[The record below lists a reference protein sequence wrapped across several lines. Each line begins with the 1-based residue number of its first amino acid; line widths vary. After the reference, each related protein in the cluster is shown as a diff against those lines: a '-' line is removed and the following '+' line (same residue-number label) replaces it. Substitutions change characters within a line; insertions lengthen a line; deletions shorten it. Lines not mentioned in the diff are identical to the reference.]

1 MLILADALVSTPDCV
16 LRPGRLRISGRTIQE
31 VGSDLRALP
40 GEEVLE
46 LPGLTLAPGFL
57 NLHTH
62 LELSPLHGKVAPRLP
77 FAEWLRQ
84 ILALLP
90 GLHATARTT
99 SILETSRSAAE
110 SGTTTILTILSDP
123 RSLAGLAGTLP
134 RIWWALE
141 FMDLH
146 GDPQAEKQME
156 RLAAW
161 LSRHPGCD
169 WRAAISPHAP
179 YSASSNLY
187 RECAHLAS
195 ALHFPFT
202 THWAESTEEA
212 QLFQSGGGA
221 LRPLLPDGWI
231 SGSLSDRFD
240 ALPTGSLIAHG
251 NGLGQDDLQ
260 RLQARGCFV
269 VHCPTSHAWFGREL
283 FPLEK
288 FRRSKLPV
296 ILGTD
301 SPASSDNRSLDLRV
315 EARAFHQAHPHV
327 SWSGIWSMLTTLP
340 AEALGQAD
348 RLGSLTP
355 GAQADWVAW
364 RLPPTPAPFPHPTP
378 HPPATPIALVDAS
391 IPAILNSTDPA
402 EIVSVAGRL
411 HRPDK
416 I

>member
-1 MLILADALVSTPDCV
+1 MLILADALVSTPDRV
-16 LRPGRLRISGRTIQE
+16 LRPGRLRVSGRTIQE
-31 VGSDLRALP
+31 VGSDLQALP

-57 NLHTH
+57 NLHAH

-90 GLHATARTT
+90 GLHATARTA
-99 SILETSRSAAE
+99 SILKTSRSAAE
-110 SGTTTILTILSDP
+110 SGTTTILSILSDP

-146 GDPQAEKQME
+146 GDPQPAIQMD

-169 WRAAISPHAP
+169 WHAAISPHAP
-179 YSASSNLY
+179 YSASTDLY
-187 RECAHLAS
+187 RACAGLAKN
-195 ALHFPFT
+195 LRMPFT
-202 THWAESTEEA
+202 THWAESAEEA
-212 QLFQSGGGA
+212 ELFKTGNGS
-221 LRPLLPDGWI
+221 LRPLLPDSWVPD
-231 SGSLSDRFD
+231 SPSDRFE
-240 ALPTGSLIAHG
+240 AVPKGSLLAHG
-251 NGLGQDDLQ
+251 NEMAMDDIQHLQ
-260 RLQARGCFV
+260 TRGCFV
-269 VHCPTSHAWFGREL
+269 VHCPTSHAWFGRKP
-283 FPLEK
+283 FPLET
-288 FRRSKLPV
+288 FRQQKLPV

-315 EARAFHQAHPHV
+315 EARAFHQAHPEV
-327 SWSGIWSMLTTLP
+327 SWSEIWSMLTTLP
-340 AEALGQAD
+340 ASALGQAD
-348 RLGSLTP
+348 RLGTLSP

-364 RLPPTPAPFPHPTP
+364 RLPPTPTP
-378 HPPATPIALVDAS
+378 HPPTTPTHLAPVPTDP
-391 IPAILNSTDPA
+391 IPTILTSTDPA
-402 EIVSVAGRL
+402 EVISVAGRL
-411 HRPDK
+411 HRPEK